1 MLMDGLIITVV
12 GMGTVFLFL
21 TLLVY
26 SMHFT
31 TKVIEFLNKFMPE
44 EVTAPVTVSSRKK
57 DAEEDVAVAIAV
69 AKMNMK

>member
-26 SMHFT
+26 SMHFA

-44 EVTAPVTVSSRKK
+44 EVAAPVTVSSRKK
-57 DAEEDVAVAIAV
+57 DTDENVAVAIAV

>member
-1 MLMDGLIITVV
+1 MLMDGLIITIV

-26 SMHFT
+26 SMQFT
-31 TKVIEFLNKFMPE
+31 SKVIEFLSKFMPE

-57 DAEEDVAVAIAV
+57 DVEEDVAVAIAV